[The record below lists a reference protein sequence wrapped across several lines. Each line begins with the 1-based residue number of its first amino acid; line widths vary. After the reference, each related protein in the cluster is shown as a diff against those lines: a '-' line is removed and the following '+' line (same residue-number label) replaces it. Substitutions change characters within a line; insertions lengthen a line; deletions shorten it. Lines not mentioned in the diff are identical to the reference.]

1 MYAHLSHIL
10 LFLYESIAPILIS
23 ICCNLHI
30 LCFKSYIPSRT
41 SSAPTYQLIQDGERP
56 LLETLPMCYRRLRLP
71 WPLNTSAWAP
81 CSMRREKSLPTTC
94 SALLDIELMPARSKH
109 QLECLR
115 ISVFHPPS
123 MGGIRGGDLLIVKN
137 VAIKHREWRGISI
150 AFSRDDKLKSFHSK
164 LGTVEGLNFLIKG
177 RLWWSSDLQEWTPAC
192 SDR

>member
-1 MYAHLSHIL
+1 MPTY
-10 LFLYESIAPILIS
+10 LIS
-23 ICCNLHI
+23 Y
-30 LCFKSYIPSRT
+30 CFYMNRVPHSYILSRT

-150 AFSRDDKLKSFHSK
+150 AFSRDDKLKSFHIK

>member
-1 MYAHLSHIL
+1 MRQSDLQTLYLSL
-10 LFLYESIAPILIS
+10 V
-23 ICCNLHI
+23 
-30 LCFKSYIPSRT
+30 FKSYSDSTHDRFGLCMPTYLISYCFYMNRVPHSYILSRT

-115 ISVFHPPS
+115 ISVFHPLS
-123 MGGIRGGDLLIVKN
+123 MGGIRGGD
-137 VAIKHREWRGISI
+137 
-150 AFSRDDKLKSFHSK
+150 
-164 LGTVEGLNFLIKG
+164 
-177 RLWWSSDLQEWTPAC
+177 
-192 SDR
+192 